1 MNITKNIYQTHIIQR
16 SNIMKSSLG
25 KTFVGRSLYAL
36 LTIALIATMA
46 MGQGNL
52 IITGG
57 TFIGGGTGIYN
68 VKGNITNTAPAS
80 ITGIVNLNGTSPQA
94 IGTTGAITFG
104 TLKATAISTKTFGVN
119 STVATAIDLTT
130 AGATQFNIGANQ
142 LTLQGTIA
150 NTGGAAT
157 PYVFST
163 SGAEVVYNGNT
174 AVAQSIY
181 GPITYDKLTLTGG
194 AGATSFTLQGDVT
207 AANTFSHTGAT
218 PLTIGHNLTVS
229 GAASSVSFATIADV
243 TGPSTLT
250 LSGAGTKTI
259 AAITTVTNGNTITNT
274 GASLLT
280 ITALNGNAGIISGGP
295 NGITFTNA
303 ATNGTGAIT
312 GLAGAVTFSSTLGN
326 SGTITA
332 GSGGIAF
339 NGAVTR
345 TLGSITSAAGLLNF
359 NDDITGAGGT
369 LSLTGTGSAEFAKAV
384 SATGLSFATGTT
396 VTYDGV
402 TALQAIADVDYGNL
416 TLKSSTKAWTL
427 AAARTINNSLD
438 VQGSSG
444 TTVSGAD
451 LNVTGNI
458 SLASNLTM
466 SDHAVMFASATSAVS
481 GTNEI
486 VGSVTRTHT
495 FTAVPYTFNNA
506 ATIVTP
512 TVVGGLTSFTI
523 NSLPATHPT
532 GYLAGNSVD
541 RKYTPSYVGGAG
553 FTADVQLGY
562 VASEYGGTSYSKLK
576 FFQGVGGIV
585 KANKIG
591 GTYSSGTS
599 GSFSYVKLP
608 ALASASL
615 ASATEL
621 GIDDRFNMFIS
632 KAIANWDAG
641 TTWDMGSVPTLSDEV
656 EIAPTF
662 AVTIPNGV
670 SAAALS
676 VTIDVGASGGLTVG
690 GGASGILAVG
700 AGGLINN
707 NILGTGLTVAAGGA
721 VTITGGDLTN
731 AGKITNDGTIT
742 VSQ

>member
-1 MNITKNIYQTHIIQR
+1 
-16 SNIMKSSLG
+16 MKSSLS

-36 LTIALIATMA
+36 LTLALIATMA
-46 MGQGNL
+46 MGQGKL
-52 IITGG
+52 VITGG
-57 TFIGGGTGIYN
+57 TFVGTGIYD
-68 VKGNITNTAPAS
+68 VKGDITNTAPAA
-80 ITGIVNLNGTSPQA
+80 ITGTVNLSGTVPQA

-104 TLKATAISTKTFGVN
+104 TLKATAVSTKTFGVN
-119 STVATAIDLTT
+119 STVTAAIDVTSGTT
-130 AGATQFNIGANQ
+130 TQFNIGAKQ

-181 GPITYDKLTLTGG
+181 GPITYDKLTLAGG

-207 AANTFSHTGAT
+207 AASTFSHTGAT
-218 PLTIGHNLTVS
+218 PLTIGHNLIVS
-229 GAASSVSFATIADV
+229 GAAASVTFNTIADV
-243 TGPSTLT
+243 TGSSTLT

-312 GLAGAVTFSSTLGN
+312 GGAGAVTFSSTLGN

-359 NDDITGAGGT
+359 NDDVTGAGGT

-396 VTYDGV
+396 VTYDGI

-438 VQGSSG
+438 VQGSSA
-444 TTVSGAD
+444 TAVSGAYD

-458 SLASNLTM
+458 SLASNLTKNGAN
-466 SDHAVMFASATSAVS
+466 AVVFANAGSAVS

-495 FTAVPYTFNNA
+495 FTATPYTFNNA

-532 GYLAGNSVD
+532 GYLLGNSVD
-541 RKYTPSYVGGAG
+541 RKYTPSYVAG
-553 FTADVQLGY
+553 SAFTADVQLGY
-562 VASEYGGTSYSKLK
+562 AASEYTGTSYSKLK

-608 ALASASL
+608 ALASANL
-615 ASATEL
+615 MSATEL

-632 KAIANWDAG
+632 KAIADWNVG
-641 TTWDMGSVPTLSDEV
+641 TTWDMGSVPTSSDEV

-662 AVTIPNGV
+662 AVTVPNGV
-670 SAAALS
+670 AAAALS
-676 VTIDVGASGGLTVG
+676 VTIDVGATGGLTVG
-690 GGASGILAVG
+690 GGTSGTLAVG
-700 AGGLINN
+700 AGGLTNN
-707 NILGTGLTVAAGGA
+707 NILGAGLTVVANGA

-731 AGKITNDGTIT
+731 AGKITNNGTIT